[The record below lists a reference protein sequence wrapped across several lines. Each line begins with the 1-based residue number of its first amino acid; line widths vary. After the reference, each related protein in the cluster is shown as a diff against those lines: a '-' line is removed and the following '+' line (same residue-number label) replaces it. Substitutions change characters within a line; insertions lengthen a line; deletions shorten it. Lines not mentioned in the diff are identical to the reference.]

1 MENYQIDKFVQDGQD
16 PKVVEKIH
24 GKILDMLTP
33 GESINYIAL
42 QKKPAVNLLPD
53 SITLSNRRIFLCE
66 FTKLGL
72 ATNFEIFPW
81 KDIKDIA
88 FKEEIF
94 GSKVTVIPF
103 TGENLTIDYIP
114 KIQARKLYQLI
125 KDALANLQNQKNEAK
140 ESTPVYGNKPA
151 YSNPVVSS
159 EEKVE
164 PVKPAEPAKP
174 VEAEKPVELP
184 RFEERPSLN
193 SMFAQ
198 QNQQA
203 QAPKQ
208 EPQSYQQPT
217 SFSSPATAA
226 PTPSPEVN
234 KVEEEDE
241 ITLKLKKLKSLYDK
255 QLITQ
260 AEYETKKA
268 EVLSQL

>member
-1 MENYQIDKFVQDGQD
+1 MENYQIDKYVQDGQD
-16 PKVVEKIH
+16 AKLVEKIH
-24 GKILDMLTP
+24 SKILDMLTP

-53 SITLSNRRIFLCE
+53 SITVSNKRIFLCE

-81 KDIKDIA
+81 QDIKDIA

-114 KIQARKLYQLI
+114 KTQARKLYQLI
-125 KDALANLQNQKNEAK
+125 KDALANLQNQKSENKDSKIAVE
-140 ESTPVYGNKPA
+140 NKPVLN
-151 YSNPVVSS
+151 NPISRPV
-159 EEKVE
+159 EKPE
-164 PVKPAEPAKP
+164 PVKPVEPIEP
-174 VEAEKPVELP
+174 EKPAPVTTELP
-184 RFEERPSLN
+184 KFEERPSLN
-193 SMFAQ
+193 STFAN
-198 QNQQA
+198 QNFQSQS
-203 QAPKQ
+203 PKQ
-208 EPQSYQQPT
+208 ETQEYQA
-217 SFSSPATAA
+217 SEPA
-226 PTPSPEVN
+226 PILVSNIPVVN
-234 KVEEEDE
+234 KVEEDDE

-268 EVLSQL
+268 EILSQL

>member
-1 MENYQIDKFVQDGQD
+1 MENYQIDKYVQDGQD
-16 PKVVEKIH
+16 TKVVEKIH

-53 SITLSNRRIFLCE
+53 SITVSNKRIFLCE

-114 KIQARKLYQLI
+114 KTQARKLYQLI
-125 KDALANLQNQKNEAK
+125 KDALSNLQNQKTETKENKVVIENKPVFNAPAAK
-140 ESTPVYGNKPA
+140 EIEKEVTPII
-151 YSNPVVSS
+151 
-159 EEKVE
+159 EEKPKFE
-164 PVKPAEPAKP
+164 ER
-174 VEAEKPVELP
+174 P

-193 SMFAQ
+193 STFAQ
-198 QNQQA
+198 QNQQP
-203 QAPKQ
+203 QNPKPEFQ
-208 EPQSYQQPT
+208 GFDTPRPT
-217 SFSSPATAA
+217 T
-226 PTPSPEVN
+226 PTTPPTTSLPEVS
-234 KVEEEDE
+234 KTEEDDE
-241 ITLKLKKLKSLYDK
+241 ITLKLKKLKNLYDK

-260 AEYETKKA
+260 SEYETKKA
-268 EVLSQL
+268 EILSQL